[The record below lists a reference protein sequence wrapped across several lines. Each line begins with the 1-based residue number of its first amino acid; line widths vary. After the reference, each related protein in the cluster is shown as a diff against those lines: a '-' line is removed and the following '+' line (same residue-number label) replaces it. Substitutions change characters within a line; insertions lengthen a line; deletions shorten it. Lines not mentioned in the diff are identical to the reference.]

1 MESRGES
8 PSTPAGGVRRPRG
21 ADPLANR
28 SHLAGEK
35 PRHRSL
41 DVEKQRKLDARN
53 ARAAPAANDRV
64 QAIFVEAGLLET
76 VRLPCREKHA
86 RRDRVRLDHTDRHV
100 GKQDRDVFRLIAP
113 EVERVAMIAESDRTR
128 GRQQGSAGGK
138 NSLQVADGASPI
150 ANVLEHLGADDGIE
164 TPGSEPLNKAADI
177 ADQVNPRPRRDID
190 PQIFARLH
198 ALHQPPRRSVDVPR
212 ADFKYAPASHSAFGE
227 VGLDELEAGVVAHGV
242 RNVGGLGNS
251 IQRGG
256 RRPGRLPFTRL

>member
-41 DVEKQRKLDARN
+41 DVEKQRKLGARN
-53 ARAAPAANDRV
+53 ARATPAANDRV
-64 QAIFVEAGLLET
+64 QAISVEASLREA

-138 NSLQVADGASPI
+138 NSLQVADGARQRACS
-150 ANVLEHLGADDGIE
+150 
-164 TPGSEPLNKAADI
+164 
-177 ADQVNPRPRRDID
+177 RPRCRRRCRTAS
-190 PQIFARLH
+190 ARN
-198 ALHQPPRRSVDVPR
+198 RS
-212 ADFKYAPASHSAFGE
+212 
-227 VGLDELEAGVVAHGV
+227 
-242 RNVGGLGNS
+242 
-251 IQRGG
+251 
-256 RRPGRLPFTRL
+256 RRPPISQLIDSDPAISTPRYRSAENSPPDAAPIR